1 MHTSNFPQQYIFNFL
16 KNTSDE
22 LLRKKSQQ
30 LGKGK
35 SILDFN

>member
-1 MHTSNFPQQYIFNFL
+1 MHTSSFPQQNILKFL
-16 KNTSDE
+16 KNTCDE
-22 LLRKKSQQ
+22 PVRKKSQQ